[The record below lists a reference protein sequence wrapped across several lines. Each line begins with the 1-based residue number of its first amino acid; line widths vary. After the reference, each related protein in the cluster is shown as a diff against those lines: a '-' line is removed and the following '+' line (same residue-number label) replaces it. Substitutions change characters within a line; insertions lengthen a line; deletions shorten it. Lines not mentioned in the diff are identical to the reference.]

1 MDGTP
6 TTMGPGPH
14 RLAGSGAGTR
24 RTRLPRIASLA
35 FPAGGV
41 PGAAPAGRGRE
52 PLRAAHAA
60 GEPGTGIR
68 GGARLLGAALA
79 GIAIV
84 VSAGSASAADP
95 PNPRNAAAALVEAS
109 RPDDAAVARH
119 VADALATE
127 PGTLDEWEQARWSPG
142 IEADPYWI
150 DRRDPLLRLQ
160 VTAAYRQAYEDGIG
174 PKRAAAARR
183 FADAIAATFAVRTG
197 IEPAAASFL
206 CANRKR
212 NPTDGLLNSLFGGQP
227 DPAAERRRLDAI
239 RARATVGP
247 GEAAALIDGTCR
259 TLHDDTVAARV
270 ALAAEA
276 AGVQRT
282 FGADDELAVPSHADG
297 RLVAVDPT
305 GLVEAAATDGIQVTY
320 RPGGSSG
327 AAMGVTPFGRGSPR
341 LTGKL
346 GKVANADGTTTLVI
360 APLENLPGL
369 KSPEE
374 TISCLATPLEQA
386 RAEAK
391 AKQIGGV
398 GVAMF
403 GGYPEDGGRAVADAF
418 RLTAALDRCEA
429 AKSAFLGQA
438 AR

>member
-1 MDGTP
+1 M
-6 TTMGPGPH
+6 
-14 RLAGSGAGTR
+14 
-24 RTRLPRIASLA
+24 
-35 FPAGGV
+35 
-41 PGAAPAGRGRE
+41 
-52 PLRAAHAA
+52 
-60 GEPGTGIR
+60 
-68 GGARLLGAALA
+68 
-79 GIAIV
+79 

-95 PNPRNAAAALVEAS
+95 PNPRNAAALVEAS

-142 IEADPYWI
+142 IEADPDWI
-150 DRRDPLLRLQ
+150 DRRDPLLWRQ
-160 VTAAYRQAYEDGIG
+160 VTAAYRQAYEAGIG
-174 PKRAAAARR
+174 PKRAAAARG
-183 FADAIAATFAVRTG
+183 FAAAISATFAVKTG
-197 IEPAAASFL
+197 VEPAAASFL
-206 CANRKR
+206 CAHRKR
-212 NPTDGLLNSLFGGQP
+212 NPADGLLNSLFGGTP
-227 DPAAERRRLDAI
+227 DPVAERRRLDAI
-239 RARATVGP
+239 RAKPAVSP
-247 GEAAALIDGTCR
+247 SEAAALVNGTCR
-259 TLHDDTVAARV
+259 TLHDDTVATRV
-270 ALAAEA
+270 ALATEA
-276 AGVQRT
+276 VGVQRT

-297 RLVAVDPT
+297 RLVAVDPA

-320 RPGGSSG
+320 RSGGSLG
-327 AAMGVTPFGRGSPR
+327 AAMGVTPFGRGSPS

-346 GKVANADGTTTLVI
+346 GKVANADGTTTLVV

-369 KSPEE
+369 RSPEE

-398 GVAMF
+398 GAAML
-403 GGYPEDGGRAVADAF
+403 GGYPEDGGRAVADSF